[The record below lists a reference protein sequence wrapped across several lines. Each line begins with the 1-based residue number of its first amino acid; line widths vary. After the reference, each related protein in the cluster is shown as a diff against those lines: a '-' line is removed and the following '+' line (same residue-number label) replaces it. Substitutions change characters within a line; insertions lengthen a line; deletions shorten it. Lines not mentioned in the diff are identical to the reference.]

1 MTLMKRPNL
10 VAATRLRAWHLL
22 LASLLLLAGPALA
35 QTSTTTLRKDLKKD
49 FGAVG
54 DGKANDQAAF
64 QKAADFFNQR
74 AKTSTGSS
82 PAVLAIPKG
91 VYLVGRPNPLGN
103 DGIDVLRLAGCRN
116 LTIQGADSATT
127 EIRYASGLHYGA
139 FDPAGQRPFEA
150 PNAFFVDRKYAAIV
164 GTCIVLQNCENV
176 AVTGLAINGNVGKAV
191 VGGHWGDTGIQL
203 NYDGIFVGDSRR
215 ITLRGLALHHFGRDG
230 IQVLNHLAKS
240 LDDATADNILL
251 ENLTCTYNGRQ
262 GLSVTGVSGLRAVNC
277 SFSHTGRVVI
287 PALGKALF
295 SNPGAGVDLEPE
307 NGFVKNV
314 RLDNCRL
321 VNNAGQALVSDR
333 PAGDHPEAT
342 KNIVIANSLLWGTT
356 NWSAWV
362 TQPDFLFTNC
372 RIYGAFVHGA
382 RANKPSDAT
391 RFVGCTFEDR
401 AYRGQPA
408 YGQSLLQSDGA
419 ARYMSFTDCRF
430 VGTRGYLVWA
440 IVSKPQGGGYPDT
453 ASFFHLRRCTFLYD
467 YTQPTQGAYD
477 NLQGAVFTG
486 ANVWR
491 DGPRRTSKHYT
502 GVTLGNGGAS
512 GSTVVRAPG
521 SLQLLATNTAY
532 TVVAGLD
539 IGRNPARTRD
549 SASVVVGAG
558 NSLTIND
565 LGWTVTEL
573 YIGPTSRLIIKKG
586 ASLNVAGHTKV
597 IIAGQLIVEDG
608 AYFNVDPAT
617 PVTTVGRGRLRLAP
631 RAIKGRRPG

>member
-1 MTLMKRPNL
+1 MRMTLNSL
-10 VAATRLRAWHLL
+10 SVAIWLRAWYLLVVGLLL
-22 LASLLLLAGPALA
+22 LASPAPA
-35 QTSTTTLRKDLKKD
+35 QSVLRKDLKKD

-54 DGKANDQAAF
+54 DGKTNDQTAF

-74 AKTSTGSS
+74 VKTSAGAA
-82 PAVLAIPKG
+82 PAVLLIPRG
-91 VYLVGRPNPLGN
+91 VYLVGRQNPLGGE
-103 DGIDVLRLAGCRN
+103 GIDVLRLTGCRN
-116 LTIQGADSATT
+116 LTIQGADSAST
-127 EIRYASGLHYGA
+127 EIRYVGGLRYGA

-150 PNAFFVDRKYAAIV
+150 PTAFFVDRKYAAIV
-164 GTCIVLQNCENV
+164 GTCIVLQGCENV
-176 AVTGLAINGNVGKAV
+176 AVTGLALNGNVSRAV

-203 NYDGIFVGDSRR
+203 NYDGIFVGDSRG

-230 IQVLNHLAKS
+230 VQVLNHLAKS
-240 LDDATADNILL
+240 LDDAQADNIVL
-251 ENLTCTYNGRQ
+251 ENLTANYNGRQ
-262 GLSVTGVSGLRAVNC
+262 GLSVTGVSGLRATNC

-321 VNNAGQALVSDR
+321 VDNAGQALVSDR
-333 PAGDHPEAT
+333 PGGDHPEAT

-382 RANKPSDAT
+382 RATRPAEAT

-401 AYRGQPA
+401 PYRGQPA
-408 YGQSLLQSDGA
+408 YGQSLLNSDGA

-430 VGTRGYLVWA
+430 VGTHGYLMWA
-440 IVSKPQGGGYPDT
+440 IVSKPQGGGSPDT

-486 ANVWR
+486 ANVFR
-491 DGPRRTSKHYT
+491 DGPHRTSKHRT
-502 GVTLGNGGAS
+502 NVTLGNGGAS

-549 SASVVVGAG
+549 SASVVLGSG
-558 NSLTIND
+558 NSMVIND

-573 YIGPTSRLIIKKG
+573 YVGPTSRLVIKKG
-586 ASLNVAGHTKV
+586 ASLEVAGHTKV
-597 IIAGQLIVEDG
+597 VIAGQLIVEDG
-608 AYFNVDPAT
+608 AYFFVDPST
-617 PVTTVGRGRLRLAP
+617 PITTVGRGRLRLAP
-631 RAIKGRRPG
+631 KAVKGRRPS